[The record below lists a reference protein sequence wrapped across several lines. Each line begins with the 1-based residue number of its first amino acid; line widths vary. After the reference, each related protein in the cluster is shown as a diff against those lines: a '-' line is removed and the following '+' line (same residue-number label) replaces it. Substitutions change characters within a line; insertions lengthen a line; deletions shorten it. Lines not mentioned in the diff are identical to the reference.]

1 MSISA
6 PFLLM
11 SPGVDQPLPPVLV
24 CVSVLYVEAQVGLF
38 TPLRYSGSFLVVLL
52 IVVVGNSILIIGAA
66 TTSRVHNY
74 NSIFFSR
81 SVLEFCYYIN
91 ELLFAYLLNVL
102 SLLGSYHRTCPMFAF
117 N

>member
-1 MSISA
+1 
-6 PFLLM
+6 M

-38 TPLRYSGSFLVVLL
+38 TPLRYSGSFLVILL
-52 IVVVGNSILIIGAA
+52 IVVVGNSILIIGAAA

-91 ELLFAYLLNVL
+91 ELLFAYLLNVFKSIGFL
-102 SLLGSYHRTCPMFAF
+102 PQNMSYVCI
-117 N
+117 